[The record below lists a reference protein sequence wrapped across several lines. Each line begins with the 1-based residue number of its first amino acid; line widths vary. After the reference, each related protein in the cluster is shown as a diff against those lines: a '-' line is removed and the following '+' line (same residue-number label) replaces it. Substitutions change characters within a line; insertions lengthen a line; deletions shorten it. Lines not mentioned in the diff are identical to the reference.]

1 MTRLWLRCRP
11 QPITLSLDS
20 DQNSVLFGIRTRSRL
35 FPSQLLSRFKQP
47 CSYEMIGEMRMQM
60 GLPELA
66 LAALDNV
73 MKLSPNRFNSIAN
86 AAAAAAA
93 SAFAVTPPLGPQD
106 TAFRSL
112 VSAAPIN
119 PLVVPPFPPPPAR
132 SLLFPSSSLP
142 SPSPSSSPTR
152 TST

>member
-1 MTRLWLRCRP
+1 
-11 QPITLSLDS
+11 
-20 DQNSVLFGIRTRSRL
+20 
-35 FPSQLLSRFKQP
+35 
-47 CSYEMIGEMRMQM
+47 MIAEMRMQM

-66 LAALDNV
+66 LAALVNV
-73 MKLSPNRFNSIAN
+73 MKLYPNRFNSIAN

-119 PLVVPPFPPPPAR
+119 PLVVPPV
-132 SLLFPSSSLP
+132 PSSSYPFP
-142 SPSPSSSPTR
+142 SFPLLLSTITITIIITYQNQHLSSVS
-152 TST
+152 